1 MPKAKTH
8 QGTRKRIRITG
19 SGKLLRGRQGG
30 GHLKQKK
37 SPRRRRDLGRQVPV
51 SPRDEGRVRQLLPY
65 D

>member
-19 SGKLLRGRQGG
+19 TGKLLRGRQGG

-51 SPRDEGRVRQLLPY
+51 SPVDTDRVRHLLPY

>member
-1 MPKAKTH
+1 MPKVKTH

-37 SPRRRRDLGRQVPV
+37 SPRRRRDLGRQVTV
-51 SPRDEGRVRQLLPY
+51 SPRDEARVRRLLPY